1 MALLQNQIP
10 MYWPSGPLEAARRQR
25 EKGFTPEAGQVLA
38 RWHEPA
44 ALDLLKDTPINCLVL
59 NWAAGLPEDGQ
70 QWKTAGPLLAAAQQR
85 NLAVVGWVEGS
96 ADASAAIAAAKSA
109 GLAAVAVKGFQG
121 KSDFTVIPWS
131 GRATANW
138 DAKVPVLPVTDNAW
152 PGILSQ
158 PGGAVSA
165 GPTAT
170 PWVESN
176 GWYVQLAQA
185 RTEAPVWLMF
195 NPPSTGNVVQGPSY
209 SSAVL
214 DAESWGGRW
223 VLSLDDNLRSVLL
236 KGDSAARRTLG
247 GISSAIRFYEKH
259 REWKTYRPAG
269 VMGVISDYAGENFD
283 MSGEILKLSLRRGL
297 LSRPLW
303 KSRLT
308 AQSFIGLK
316 GLVYADK
323 QPPAADLRK
332 SMLAFVEQGGFLA
345 SGPNWGPEGKSAG
358 AGAHAHFD
366 LRALGK
372 GRLAVAK
379 EELVDPFQMAV
390 DIQGIFSRANDL
402 VRLFNGT
409 TAGGVNYTTSPDGKK
424 SLIQVLNY
432 SGGGGSA
439 GTPSV
444 SVWVRRSYRSARL
457 WSVDAAEPAPLKAV
471 SADGG
476 GYEYHIE
483 LMPSFAAIEFEV

>member
-1 MALLQNQIP
+1 
-10 MYWPSGPLEAARRQR
+10 
-25 EKGFTPEAGQVLA
+25 V
-38 RWHEPA
+38 
-44 ALDLLKDTPINCLVL
+44 
-59 NWAAGLPEDGQ
+59 
-70 QWKTAGPLLAAAQQR
+70 
-85 NLAVVGWVEGS
+85 
-96 ADASAAIAAAKSA
+96 
-109 GLAAVAVKGFQG
+109 
-121 KSDFTVIPWS
+121 
-131 GRATANW
+131 
-138 DAKVPVLPVTDNAW
+138 
-152 PGILSQ
+152 
-158 PGGAVSA
+158 
-165 GPTAT
+165 
-170 PWVESN
+170 
-176 GWYVQLAQA
+176 
-185 RTEAPVWLMF
+185 
-195 NPPSTGNVVQGPSY
+195 
-209 SSAVL
+209 
-214 DAESWGGRW
+214 
-223 VLSLDDNLRSVLL
+223 
-236 KGDSAARRTLG
+236 
-247 GISSAIRFYEKH
+247 IRFYEKH

-269 VMGVISDYAGENFD
+269 VAGVISDFAGENFD

-308 AQSFIGLK
+308 AQSFTGLK

-332 SMLAFVEQGGFLA
+332 RMLAFVEQGGFLA

-358 AGAHAHFD
+358 AHARFD

-424 SLIQVLNY
+424 ALIQVLNY
-432 SGGGGSA
+432 SGGGGRA

-457 WSVDAAEPAPLKAV
+457 WSVDAAQPAPLKAV

-476 GYEYHIE
+476 GYEYHID

>member
-25 EKGFTPEAGQVLA
+25 EKGFTPEAGQTLA

-96 ADASAAIAAAKSA
+96 ADPGAAIAAAKSA

-138 DAKVPVLPVTDNAW
+138 DAKVPVLPVTDNPW

-158 PGGAVSA
+158 PGGAVNA

-195 NPPSTGNVVQGPSY
+195 NPPPTGNVVPGPSY

-259 REWKTYRPAG
+259 REWKAYRPAG
-269 VMGVISDYAGENFD
+269 VVGVISDYAGENFD

-308 AQSFIGLK
+308 AQSFTGLK

-323 QPPAADLRK
+323 QPPAADLRER
-332 SMLAFVEQGGFLA
+332 MMAFVEQGGFLA
-345 SGPNWGPEGKSAG
+345 SGPNWGPEGKS

-424 SLIQVLNY
+424 ALIQVLNY
-432 SGGGGSA
+432 SGGGGRA

-457 WSVDAAEPAPLKAV
+457 WAVDSAAPAPLKAV

-476 GYEYHIE
+476 GNEYHID